1 MTGFPPPD
9 DGEAG
14 RTRFIDALTGLP
26 LPAEPSPPAEPPAP
40 PEPPHR
46 QAPDKTMRVVLAL
59 AGVVV
64 LVIFVGVV
72 TMIGHFNDLAESR
85 SSTSVDLTSTV
96 HVEPPIAPVITG
108 WQPVVSDDHP
118 FAFDVPGNWHVES
131 PETTVGFQEQNGKLL
146 LLHGVGR
153 FKNNFCPGL
162 DVSSRAQAGFT
173 TIDADEVSDAPDAAR
188 ETMTRWAEAAYGSAD
203 GSVQPQ
209 VDVTAAQS
217 VEVFSDTVEAS
228 QVTATVR
235 PVEAAPCGPPS
246 VTITAVALPLRV
258 DPSAGQYHVHV
269 MLADQEVDD
278 AVAPEVM
285 NEIIGSIRQ
294 AD

>member
-1 MTGFPPPD
+1 
-9 DGEAG
+9 
-14 RTRFIDALTGLP
+14 
-26 LPAEPSPPAEPPAP
+26 
-40 PEPPHR
+40 
-46 QAPDKTMRVVLAL
+46 MRLVLVF
-59 AGVVV
+59 AGVIV
-64 LVIFVGVV
+64 LVIFVGVI
-72 TMIGHFNDLAESR
+72 TMIGNFNELERSR
-85 SSTSVDLTSTV
+85 SSTSAALPNTV
-96 HVEPPIAPVITG
+96 HAEPPIAPVIAG

-118 FAFDVPGNWHVES
+118 YAFDVPGNWHVEN

-173 TIDADEVSDAPDAAR
+173 TIDADEVTDASDAAR

-209 VDVTAAQS
+209 VDVTEAQP
-217 VEVFSDTVEAS
+217 VDVFSGTVEAS

-235 PVEAAPCGPPS
+235 PAEPSACGPPS

-258 DPSAGQYHVHV
+258 DPGSGQYHVHV

-278 AVAPEVM
+278 AVAPEVQ
-285 NEIIGSIRQ
+285 NEIIGTIRR
-294 AD
+294 AA